1 MQNLLDELKDLLQQD
16 KKLVVDGKLL
26 KNKIIEL
33 GLQLD
38 PSLIKMLLSH
48 KSIKKHFFQEVDGV
62 LVFDKIKFQK
72 FVSNKAFLP
81 DSYTSFKNRIG
92 LIGDNEFITE
102 SKEVVLDWPY
112 KDCVL
117 EGGQTEEDTK
127 RNELFWNVILAPDEI
142 DRLFDPKVLTN
153 FKKYDNEGEHD
164 VTVISPQD
172 NLIIKGNNLLALH
185 SIKKIFSNTVKLI
198 YIDPPYNT
206 GNDSFLYNDSF
217 NHSSWLTFM
226 KNRLEVAKTLLS
238 SDGSIWINIDDNE
251 IGYLIAL
258 CDEIFGRSNFIS
270 LVSVKRSAATGHKA
284 INPSPISVTDYLLGY
299 SKNKE
304 QWKYKIT
311 YTKREYDKAYNKF
324 IENYEDQYSDWNFIS
339 INEALRKQNVKT
351 IDKLIEKFPERI
363 IRFAEPNYEGVGKE
377 TKELIDKSKAD
388 PNKIFK
394 QEREDH
400 LDIFLIGGQRILF
413 YNDKLKEIDGELVTA
428 EPLTNFW
435 DDIPFQGIAKEGNVI
450 LRKGKKPEHLIKR
463 IIEFST
469 DPGDIVLD
477 FFLGSGST
485 AAVANKLKRKYIGIE
500 QLDYGNNDSIQRLA
514 NVIKGEQTGISKLVK
529 WDGGG
534 SFIYCELKK
543 LNQQYLD
550 AIEDAHDSETLLD
563 IYDWMKK
570 EAFFNYS
577 FDPTKFDKK
586 AFELFSFNEQKC
598 LLIECLDKN
607 QLYINL
613 NEIEDQTLG
622 ITDHEIKL
630 NRLFYHQ
637 TGVQ

>member
-1 MQNLLDELKDLLQQD
+1 MQNLLDELKDHLQQD
-16 KKLVVDGKLL
+16 ERLAADGKLL

-38 PSLIKMLLSH
+38 PSLIKILLSH
-48 KSIKKHFFQEVDGV
+48 PNIKKHFFQEVEGV

-81 DSYTSFKNRIG
+81 DSYTSFKNKIG
-92 LIGDNEFITE
+92 LTVGDEFISE
-102 SKEVVLDWPY
+102 RKEVVLNWPY

-117 EGGQTEEDTK
+117 EGGQTKEDTK
-127 RNELFWNVILAPDEI
+127 RNELFWNEILAPDEI
-142 DRLFDPKVLTN
+142 DRLFDLKVLTN
-153 FKKYDNEGEHD
+153 FKKYDKDGEHI

-172 NLIIKGNNLLALH
+172 NLIIKGNNLLTLH
-185 SIKKIFSNTVKLI
+185 SIKKIFSNKIKLT

-206 GNDSFLYNDSF
+206 GNDSFHYNDSF

-226 KNRLEVAKTLLS
+226 KNRLEVAKVLLS
-238 SDGSIWINIDDNE
+238 SEGSIWINIDDNE

-299 SKNKE
+299 SKNKD

-324 IENYEDQYSDWNFIS
+324 IENYDNQYSDWNFIS

-351 IDKLIEKFPERI
+351 IEKLIEKFPERI

-377 TKELIDKSKAD
+377 TKELIDRSKKD

-394 QEREDH
+394 QERENY

-435 DDIPFQGIAKEGNVI
+435 DDIPFQGIAKEGDVI

-485 AAVANKLKRKYIGIE
+485 AAVAHKLKRQYIGIE
-500 QLDYGNNDSIQRLA
+500 QLDYGSNDSVQRL
-514 NVIKGEQTGISKLVK
+514 NNCIKGDQTGISKLSK
-529 WDGGG
+529 WECGG

-543 LNQQYLD
+543 WNQQYLNV
-550 AIEDAHDSETLLD
+550 IEDAQDTKTLLNL
-563 IYDWMKK
+563 YDKIEK
-570 EAFFNYS
+570 EAFYNYY
-577 FDPTKFDKK
+577 FDPKKFDKK
-586 AFELFSFNEQKC
+586 AFERLSFDQQKW

-613 NEIEDQTLG
+613 SEIEDQTLG
-622 ITDHEIKL
+622 ITEDEIKL
-630 NRLFYHQ
+630 NQLFYHQ
-637 TGVQ
+637 IGIQ